1 MAKRGGDAKATRPSA
16 APKDKPAKGAPE
28 RKPSKKAM
36 VKASNAAG
44 VSLRSGTAKD
54 RSFEVRK
61 IANGHI
67 VRESYSHPTKGYQSR
82 ETYVAGKPKIT
93 ITGTGASNKPVRI

>member
-1 MAKRGGDAKATRPSA
+1 MSKRSSGGG
-16 APKDKPAKGAPE
+16 KGA
-28 RKPSKKAM
+28 KPSGGPPKAPGKPSRKAL
-36 VKASNAAG
+36 VRASNAAG
-44 VSLRSGTAKD
+44 VPISSKRSTD

-67 VRESYSHPTKGYQSR
+67 VRESYSHPTKGYTSR

-93 ITGTGASNKPVRI
+93 ITGTGGKAVRTP

>member
-1 MAKRGGDAKATRPSA
+1 MSKRSSGGG
-16 APKDKPAKGAPE
+16 KGA
-28 RKPSKKAM
+28 KPSGAGPREKGPSKPSRKAL
-36 VKASNAAG
+36 VRASNAAG
-44 VSLRSGTAKD
+44 VPISSKRSTD

-67 VRESYSHPTKGYQSR
+67 VRESYSHPTKGYTSR

-93 ITGTGASNKPVRI
+93 ITGTGGKAVRTP